1 VDAAQHPEAT
11 PTHHTHTIHPGSARL
26 PSTLAALAYQP
37 PLLLPPDRAGDGVFI
52 YDARSMP
59 SDRIGLG
66 VLIIAMAAI
75 LAPLALEF
83 PFVPILP
90 TIFASACSFA
100 EVGAI
105 LNAGPGV
112 RSACKIWGVAAIS
125 PQVMTGSES
134 TPGIGDGVATNA
146 KPPTRGDSATAPTP
160 RG

>member
-1 VDAAQHPEAT
+1 MQPSTLKQLPHTT
-11 PTHHTHTIHPGSARL
+11 PT

-37 PLLLPPDRAGDGVFI
+37 PLLLPPDRAGDGVFM
-52 YDARSMP
+52 YEARSML

-83 PFVPILP
+83 PFVPMLP

-100 EVGAI
+100 DVGAI

-112 RSACKIWGVAAIS
+112 RSACKI
-125 PQVMTGSES
+125 
-134 TPGIGDGVATNA
+134 
-146 KPPTRGDSATAPTP
+146 
-160 RG
+160 